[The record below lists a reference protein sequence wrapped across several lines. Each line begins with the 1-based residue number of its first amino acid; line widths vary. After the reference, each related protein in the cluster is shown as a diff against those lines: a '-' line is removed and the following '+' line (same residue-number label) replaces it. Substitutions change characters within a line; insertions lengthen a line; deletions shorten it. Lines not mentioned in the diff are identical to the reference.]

1 MQPVQQP
8 ADLSNGPLAGIRILD
23 LSQGV
28 SGPYATK
35 LFSDYGADVLKVE
48 RPGSGDPSRRI
59 GPFPDDDPH
68 PDRSGMF
75 IELNSGK
82 RSVTLDLGSP
92 SGLDLAKRLAADVDL
107 IVESYRPGTLER
119 LGLGPEVLAEI
130 NPRASLV
137 RISNFGQSGPYRD
150 YDADDLLAYAMGGVL
165 SITVNATQEPVKIG
179 QYAPLF
185 LAGGAVAAFAFGA
198 FNAQRRSGVGER
210 VDASL
215 FEILASS
222 MDRGATNLLSYEY
235 SGSLFFQRTEDA
247 RTTAVP
253 YGVFPC
259 ADGYIHILCQP
270 RWWDRFCRM
279 IEREDLIEDPAY
291 TERLFELDFA
301 PEIDGFFYPWLL
313 ERTKQQ
319 VMEAG
324 QAVGVPI
331 SAINTVA
338 DVAADPHLR
347 AREFFTPVDQPAI
360 GPLPVPGL
368 PFRMLGTPG
377 RVRPAPTLGQH
388 NREVL
393 TGLGYTPEEV
403 VLLRQRGVI

>member
-1 MQPVQQP
+1 MPEP
-8 ADLSNGPLAGIRILD
+8 AATGPLAGIHILD
-23 LSQGV
+23 FSQGV
-28 SGPYATK
+28 AGPYATK
-35 LFSDYGADVLKVE
+35 LFSDYGADVVKVE
-48 RPGSGDPSRRI
+48 RPGLGDPSRRV
-59 GPFPDDDPH
+59 GPFPGDDPH

-82 RSVTLDLGSP
+82 RSVTLDLQTE
-92 SGLDLAKRLAADVDL
+92 SGRAIALRLAAAADLVVD
-107 IVESYRPGTLER
+107 SFRPGTLER
-119 LGLGPEVLAEI
+119 LGLGPEALAAA
-130 NPRASLV
+130 NPRCSLV
-137 RISNFGQSGPYRD
+137 RVSNFGQSGPYRD
-150 YDADDLLAYAMGGVL
+150 YEADDLLAYAMGGVL
-165 SITVNATQEPVKIG
+165 SITVHGEREPLKIG
-179 QYAPLF
+179 LYAPLF
-185 LAGGAVAAFAFGA
+185 LAGGVVAAFAFGA
-198 FNAQRRSGVGER
+198 YTGARRSGVGER

-235 SGSLFFQRTEDA
+235 SGSLFFERTEDT

-253 YGVFPC
+253 YGVYPC
-259 ADGYIHILCQP
+259 ADGYIHILCTP

-279 IEREDLIEDPAY
+279 IGEEQLIADPAM
-291 TERLFELDFA
+291 TEHLFEVSFA
-301 PEIDGFFYPWLL
+301 PEVDAYFYPWLL
-313 ERTKQQ
+313 ARTKQE

-324 QAVGVPI
+324 QREGVPI

-338 DVAADPHLR
+338 DVARDPHLA
-347 AREFFTPVDQPAI
+347 ARGFFTTVEQPAI

-377 RVRPAPTLGQH
+377 EVRPAPTLGQH

-393 TGLGYTPEEV
+393 LDLGYSAQEI